1 MGANAGAGL
10 TQSNAWLKAIFAQT
24 TGGIALTDLDGSFVT
39 VNQRYCEIVGYSE
52 PELLKMRMQDIT
64 HPEDLP
70 GNLVQFHRMVETGSS
85 FDIEK
90 RYIRRDGTL
99 VWVSNSVSVIR
110 SDSGKITQAVTV
122 TIDVTERKRAQEEVR
137 QLAAIIAS
145 SDDAIISIDLG
156 MNIRSWNRGAEKLYG
171 YSAEEAIGS
180 PATIILPTDI
190 VDEENIIIDSIKAG
204 GHVQPHETRRRHKN
218 GTEVHVSLRV
228 SPVYDENGY
237 VVGASKIARDI
248 SERKEAERLQNLL
261 VGELTHRV
269 KNVLAT
275 VNAVVRQTLGPVVP
289 DSQEAVL
296 QARLEALARA
306 YDLLT
311 ISNWENASLHDI
323 VRKAMSPYREDSV
336 QIEGD
341 PVCVSARAV
350 LPLSLILHELGTNAA
365 KYGALSVDG
374 GQVFLRWSVAN
385 SSETAK
391 PVLKLL
397 WEERGGPAV
406 TVPSRQGFGSRLIK
420 AVTTSE
426 LGGCVVAD
434 YAHTGFVCDF
444 EIALSSLT
452 LNHGFGP
459 AKGSPIVDVCQ

>member
-1 MGANAGAGL
+1 M
-10 TQSNAWLKAIFAQT
+10 
-24 TGGIALTDLDGSFVT
+24 
-39 VNQRYCEIVGYSE
+39 
-52 PELLKMRMQDIT
+52 
-64 HPEDLP
+64 
-70 GNLVQFHRMVETGSS
+70 
-85 FDIEK
+85 
-90 RYIRRDGTL
+90 
-99 VWVSNSVSVIR
+99 
-110 SDSGKITQAVTV
+110 
-122 TIDVTERKRAQEEVR
+122 
-137 QLAAIIAS
+137 
-145 SDDAIISIDLG
+145 
-156 MNIRSWNRGAEKLYG
+156 
-171 YSAEEAIGS
+171 
-180 PATIILPTDI
+180 
-190 VDEENIIIDSIKAG
+190 
-204 GHVQPHETRRRHKN
+204 
-218 GTEVHVSLRV
+218 
-228 SPVYDENGY
+228 
-237 VVGASKIARDI
+237 
-248 SERKEAERLQNLL
+248 
-261 VGELTHRV
+261 

-275 VNAVVRQTLGPVVP
+275 VNAVVRQTLGPVAP

-323 VRKAMSPYREDSV
+323 VRKSMSSYREDSV

-341 PVCVSARAV
+341 PVFVSARAV
-350 LPLSLILHELGTNAA
+350 LPLNLILHELGTNAA

-385 SSETAK
+385 SNETAK

-406 TVPSRQGFGSRLIK
+406 TVPLRQGFGSRLIK

>member
-1 MGANAGAGL
+1 MTTSPSSASSALLRDVRGSPERADVDPIGIELQHGVVEFARRRGRFVQAIEVADILPRFANDARVVR
-10 TQSNAWLKAIFAQT
+10 IFR
-24 TGGIALTDLDGSFVT
+24 DFVPCDH
-39 VNQRYCEIVGYSE
+39 RFRGKGFE
-52 PELLKMRMQDIT
+52 
-64 HPEDLP
+64 
-70 GNLVQFHRMVETGSS
+70 LVQRRNPFEPALGRGFPEIEVNAVVDDVALSVCTSDRPLMRTVWWAVRGGGGVQKPG
-85 FDIEK
+85 DIDF
-90 RYIRRDGTL
+90 I
-99 VWVSNSVSVIR
+99 
-110 SDSGKITQAVTV
+110 
-122 TIDVTERKRAQEEVR
+122 
-137 QLAAIIAS
+137 
-145 SDDAIISIDLG
+145 
-156 MNIRSWNRGAEKLYG
+156 
-171 YSAEEAIGS
+171 
-180 PATIILPTDI
+180 
-190 VDEENIIIDSIKAG
+190 
-204 GHVQPHETRRRHKN
+204 
-218 GTEVHVSLRV
+218 
-228 SPVYDENGY
+228 
-237 VVGASKIARDI
+237 GASKIARDI
-248 SERKEAERLQNLL
+248 GERREAERLQNLL

-311 ISNWENASLHDI
+311 ISNWENASLHGI

-341 PVCVSARAV
+341 PVFVSARAV

-452 LNHGFGP
+452 DRSLGADHRP
-459 AKGSPIVDVCQ
+459 

>member
-1 MGANAGAGL
+1 
-10 TQSNAWLKAIFAQT
+10 
-24 TGGIALTDLDGSFVT
+24 
-39 VNQRYCEIVGYSE
+39 
-52 PELLKMRMQDIT
+52 MQKPGDI
-64 HPEDLP
+64 D
-70 GNLVQFHRMVETGSS
+70 F
-85 FDIEK
+85 I
-90 RYIRRDGTL
+90 
-99 VWVSNSVSVIR
+99 
-110 SDSGKITQAVTV
+110 
-122 TIDVTERKRAQEEVR
+122 
-137 QLAAIIAS
+137 
-145 SDDAIISIDLG
+145 
-156 MNIRSWNRGAEKLYG
+156 
-171 YSAEEAIGS
+171 
-180 PATIILPTDI
+180 
-190 VDEENIIIDSIKAG
+190 
-204 GHVQPHETRRRHKN
+204 
-218 GTEVHVSLRV
+218 
-228 SPVYDENGY
+228 
-237 VVGASKIARDI
+237 GASKIARDI
-248 SERKEAERLQNLL
+248 GERREAERLQNLL

-311 ISNWENASLHDI
+311 ISNWENASLHGI

-341 PVCVSARAV
+341 PVFVSARAV

-385 SSETAK
+385 SNETAK

-452 LNHGFGP
+452 DRSLGADHRP
-459 AKGSPIVDVCQ
+459 